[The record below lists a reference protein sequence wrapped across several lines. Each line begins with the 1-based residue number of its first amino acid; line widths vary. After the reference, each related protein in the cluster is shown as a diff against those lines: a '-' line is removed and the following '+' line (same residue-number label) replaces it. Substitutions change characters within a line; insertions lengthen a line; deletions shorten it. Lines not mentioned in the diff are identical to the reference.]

1 MLYGAPWSMCHY
13 LFKKVGTDATTSD
26 NLVLITIQIW
36 CQLIVTIVII
46 VAGTL
51 HKVVTAEKPG
61 IGHEQVNVLPQ
72 TMRSKVNQ
80 SLVHVMDIVEKF

>member
-1 MLYGAPWSMCHY
+1 M
-13 LFKKVGTDATTSD
+13 
-26 NLVLITIQIW
+26 
-36 CQLIVTIVII
+36 II

-61 IGHEQVNVLPQ
+61 IGHEQVNLLPQ